1 MGLYLQRNLQLRC
14 LLHFFCKKRR
24 YRLCLLSP
32 HLYQQLI
39 MNLQNN
45 PAIQPS
51 LLQFLILRNHCQLHN
66 VGCSSL
72 NRGIHGNPLTKRALH
87 EVG

>member
-32 HLYQQLI
+32 HLYQQLTPYKYV
-39 MNLQNN
+39 NKL
-45 PAIQPS
+45 
-51 LLQFLILRNHCQLHN
+51 
-66 VGCSSL
+66 
-72 NRGIHGNPLTKRALH
+72 
-87 EVG
+87 